1 LILFNNRNYEAI
13 IREKDNIL
21 NKFDLLVDQS
31 NNKFKEY
38 EETNTRFNTENE
50 KLKLIL
56 HQFNS
61 TSLEFKLSEKNYIE
75 EIENLKSEIAS
86 KNNEISLLK
95 VKAESTE
102 EKNQKKFEDLEEKLK
117 EKFIVK
123 EAKRQQ
129 GPLEEISKLK
139 SENQTLKINLEQ
151 SKYDNKT
158 AEGKLFDLFNY
169 CEEKKIENEKMIK
182 NKNQE
187 YDNLL
192 NKIKSLKREMEIF
205 EKLSE
210 EKSKEVIIEK
220 EMLQEEIVKL
230 NQILNS
236 KDQEIN
242 NKNFEKQKIFE
253 ILEERRRDII
263 DVELGLKN
271 KEEFITKLKAE
282 INNLNNNLIIFES
295 KSKANEKSHERFNEQ
310 MEEKKK
316 NLEKEREI
324 LEGEKKKLVDEN
336 DKFFKKIEVMAKYI
350 KGIKKKFEMEGNKII
365 GISQQKL
372 ILAINDRYDNHI
384 REIQSLENIIREKQK
399 QIDKIKLKYQN
410 KKYKVIIFI

>member
-56 HQFNS
+56 HQSNL
-61 TSLEFKLSEKNYIE
+61 TSQEFKCNKKNYIE

-86 KNNEISLLK
+86 KNNEISCLK

-102 EKNQKKFEDLEEKLK
+102 EKNDKKFEDLEEKLK

-123 EAKRQQ
+123 EAKLKQES
-129 GPLEEISKLK
+129 LEEISKFK
-139 SENQTLKINLEQ
+139 SENQTLNINFER

-158 AEGKLFDLFNY
+158 AEDKLYDLFNY
-169 CEEKKIENEKMIK
+169 CKEKKFENEKMIK

-192 NKIKSLKREMEIF
+192 NKIKSVKREMEIF

-210 EKSKEVIIEK
+210 EKSKEVIIEN
-220 EMLQEEIVKL
+220 EMLHEEIVKL
-230 NQILNS
+230 NQILNL
-236 KDQEIN
+236 KDQEIT
-242 NKNFEKQKIFE
+242 NKNSENQKIFE
-253 ILEERRRDII
+253 ILEERRRVII

-271 KEEFITKLKAE
+271 KEEFIYKLKAE
-282 INNLNNNLIIFES
+282 INILNNNFIIFES
-295 KSKANEKSHERFNEQ
+295 N
-310 MEEKKK
+310 
-316 NLEKEREI
+316 
-324 LEGEKKKLVDEN
+324 
-336 DKFFKKIEVMAKYI
+336 
-350 KGIKKKFEMEGNKII
+350 
-365 GISQQKL
+365 
-372 ILAINDRYDNHI
+372 
-384 REIQSLENIIREKQK
+384 
-399 QIDKIKLKYQN
+399 
-410 KKYKVIIFI
+410 